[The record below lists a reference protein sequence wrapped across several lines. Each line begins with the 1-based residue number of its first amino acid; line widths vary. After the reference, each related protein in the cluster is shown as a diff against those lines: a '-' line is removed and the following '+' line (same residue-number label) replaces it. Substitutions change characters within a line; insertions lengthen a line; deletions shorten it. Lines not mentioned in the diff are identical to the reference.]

1 MRRLTQEAVKLLFSL
16 PEDPVSSGDD
26 GDSSSSDEEP
36 RLVLLDEH
44 NDEDWAAPS
53 TSKGRKRKS
62 YNKQKP
68 KKKQR
73 ASLENTEVIDEDEIQ
88 DGISNWDTT
97 LPSTIQAMPKTWD
110 PCYSAK
116 NPTKASDAFSL
127 YFDGDVLDLIV
138 CETNRY
144 AKQKARRDWRELDRC
159 ELEAFLGMLLLM
171 SINPLHHFYL
181 YWSSEFLPQLKYRV

>member
-1 MRRLTQEAVKLLFSL
+1 MRRLTQEEAVELVFSL

-26 GDSSSSDEEP
+26 GDFSSSDEEP
-36 RLVLLDEH
+36 RLVPLDEH
-44 NDEDWAAPS
+44 NDKDWAAPS

-97 LPSTIQAMPKTWD
+97 LPSTIQAMP
-110 PCYSAK
+110 
-116 NPTKASDAFSL
+116 
-127 YFDGDVLDLIV
+127 DL
-138 CETNRY
+138 
-144 AKQKARRDWRELDRC
+144 
-159 ELEAFLGMLLLM
+159 GSMLL
-171 SINPLHHFYL
+171 
-181 YWSSEFLPQLKYRV
+181 SEKSHEGQ